1 MSNYDSVRLP
11 PPPSK
16 NGYRMGG
23 EYLKDMTWGQWTLAG
38 QDFCVPGDVIR
49 CGQNAFVRTIPMVSV
64 PFTSFHIKF
73 VTFFT
78 PIRVLDEDATKIITG
93 FDENDDPFEGSFDSW
108 YISKDADLAKGSYY
122 DQMSFQVVTK
132 DVYDDIPE
140 ECKPAD
146 YWRKNLYR
154 IYNEWLREPSLQ
166 DEVDEDENND
176 ILLANYHRDRYTA
189 ALLSPQLGAESYIG
203 IDASNSVTFNGS
215 TDEVLGFISNR
226 YPFELQVDDSSAVSP
241 PNGYK
246 IKYDSGS
253 MRLGVGNINGSNWS
267 QLQRPDLNY
276 VQERMSGVAYAPIA
290 GSSMNGEGLSL
301 SNVPINSVADST
313 QNFSS
318 GETNNRTLKFS
329 QSNFNNPLG
338 FLPGQD
344 FKSWIDDNTLDING
358 GIGILDLRAAFANQL
373 LAERM
378 NRTGSRYNEYLRA
391 NYGIAPRD
399 ETLQRPVF
407 LGSSV
412 APIMVNEVTQT
423 SESGT
428 TPLGDIAGKGI
439 TATSSY
445 TKRYLVKEFGI
456 VQTLMAIV
464 PDVYYT
470 QGIPKKYTYKSKNDF
485 FKTLYQTLGEVEVLN
500 SELFVN
506 GTSHGDDPD
515 EDGDNG
521 TFGFEP
527 IYEEL
532 RHPEKR
538 ITGAF
543 RDELQNW
550 HLGRKFAE
558 RPNLNGEFVQCQS
571 QRDDLN
577 RIFVAFDDTKYKPFH
592 VHVYNDIRALRPII
606 REPIGASLTG
616 MR

>member
-49 CGQNAFVRTIPMVSV
+49 SGQNAFVRTIPMVTV

-78 PIRVLDEDATKIITG
+78 PLRILDEDATKIITG

-108 YISKDADLAKGSYY
+108 HVSKDADLAKGSYY
-122 DQMSFQVVTK
+122 DQMSFQVVDKAT
-132 DVYDDIPE
+132 YDKIPE

-166 DEVDEDENND
+166 DEIDEEDNND

-203 IDASNSVTFNGS
+203 IDASNSVTFPTPAG
-215 TDEVLGFISNR
+215 DEVFGYVANR
-226 YPFELQVDDSSAVSP
+226 GDVHWNAFDS
-241 PNGYK
+241 NGYPSYQGIDIYTK
-246 IKYDSGS
+246 KGD
-253 MRLGVGNINGSNWS
+253 
-267 QLQRPDLNY
+267 
-276 VQERMSGVAYAPIA
+276 
-290 GSSMNGEGLSL
+290 MNLSL
-301 SNVPINSVADST
+301 YNNYDAGTYISDFQTKGQPLFKQESNKYNAAIMSQIGAGNPNLVNKDPRESLTRMGNVDYLK
-313 QNFSS
+313 QN
-318 GETNNRTLKFS
+318 NNY
-329 QSNFNNPLG
+329 SNDATYFG
-338 FLPGQD
+338 FKPDQD
-344 FKSWIDDNTLDING
+344 FYDYLNANTLDING

-391 NYGIAPRD
+391 NYGVAPRD

-423 SESGT
+423 SESGN
-428 TPLGDIAGKGI
+428 TPLGDIAGKGVS
-439 TATSSY
+439 ATSSY

-485 FKTLYQTLGEVEVLN
+485 FKTLYQNLGEVEILN

-506 GTSHGDDPD
+506 GTKHGDDPD

-538 ITGAF
+538 ISGAF
-543 RDELQNW
+543 RDELENW
-550 HLGRKFAE
+550 HLGRKFAV
-558 RPNLNGEFVQCQS
+558 RPNLNGEFVQCRS

-577 RIFVAFDDTKYKPFH
+577 RIFVAYDDTKYKPFH

-606 REPIGASLTG
+606 KEPIGASLTG